1 MISFTVMKKA
11 LLDFLVTHSDETV
24 IIVRVQQGLLDSPD
38 IQKIQRQA
46 DIQSSYPLTLPIQSI
61 VLEASSVQLTVCL
74 KVSG

>member
-11 LLDFLVTHSDETV
+11 LLVFLVTHSDETV
-24 IIVRVQQGLLDSPD
+24 TIVRVQQGLLDSPD